1 MTLRTVTIATGMIDG
16 DLLRAVIT
24 LGDMA
29 SKVRGATLLDIPHG
43 PGVTGQHAIPDLRA
57 IRRTVEADDL
67 RHLEHVGL
75 PIRGR
80 A

>member
-1 MTLRTVTIATGMIDG
+1 MIDV

-29 SKVRGATLLDIPHG
+29 AKVRGATRLEIPHG
-43 PGVTGQHAIPDLRA
+43 PGVTGQQAVPDLRA
-57 IRRTVEADDL
+57 RRRTVEADDR